1 MRFRSRRPVVA
12 AAIAALVLGAVTLG
26 VAGAA
31 AGSSATA
38 TYLVLYKKQAL
49 PSGAAASIQKAGGTL
64 VYGYGQIGVAVASS
78 DSSAFA
84 STLALD
90 SSVDGVASTA
100 GLGTQVDGGVAA
112 DDTADAPVS
121 PGVPAPGNDSLSGL
135 QWDMVQI
142 HAPEARAING
152 GSPAVVVGDIDTG
165 LDFTHPDL
173 APNVD
178 FADSVSCIGG
188 VPEHQ
193 SGRVDGRQ
201 RARHPHRRH
210 DRCGKERDR
219 DRRCRTERE
228 DRRDQGRQR
237 RGVLLPRGGGVRL
250 HVGRQ
255 PITSR

>member
-1 MRFRSRRPVVA
+1 MRSRSRHTVVA
-12 AAIAALVLGAVTLG
+12 AAITVLVLAAVALG

-31 AGSSATA
+31 AGSSTTA

-49 PSGAAASIQKAGGTL
+49 PAGAAASIQKAGGTL

-78 DSSAFA
+78 DSSTFA
-84 STLALD
+84 STLASD

-112 DDTADAPVS
+112 DDAADAPVS
-121 PGVPAPGNDSLSGL
+121 PGLPAPGNDSLSGL

-178 FADSVSCIGG
+178 FADSVSCVGG
-188 VPEHQ
+188 VPNTNPAAWMDDNGHGTHTAGTIAAAKNRIGIVGVAPNVKIAGIKAGNAAGFFFP
-193 SGRVDGRQ
+193 SRLF
-201 RARHPHRRH
+201 APS
-210 DRCGKERDR
+210 CGPE
-219 DRRCRTERE
+219 
-228 DRRDQGRQR
+228 
-237 RGVLLPRGGGVRL
+237 
-250 HVGRQ
+250 